1 MARLMKAKAD
11 FAQSKG
17 PYSYSRF
24 KWLIEQLGYDEI
36 KKKGKTGGSRRK
48 FKDNAGHLIMLDEP
62 HDGEMGR
69 DMVKRLQKLLRERK
83 LI

>member
-1 MARLMKAKAD
+1 MARLAKAKAD

-17 PYSYSRF
+17 PYPYSRF
-24 KWLIEQLGYDEI
+24 KWLVEQLGYEEI

-48 FKDNAGHLIMLDEP
+48 FKNDAGELITLDEP
-62 HDGEMGR
+62 HDGQMGR
-69 DMVKRLQKLLRERK
+69 VMVKRLQKQLKEQN